1 MTARTN
7 RLSLLRALV
16 ALVGVGCLAL
26 ATGAV
31 AGAARPQGASCQPNG
46 GGAIC
51 RSTEIIPAAAAP
63 EDIGIV
69 CGSGADAF
77 DIYDQPG
84 VHTEA
89 RTEWYDENWNLTFR
103 EDHDVYR
110 GGQWSNPTTGAIVP
124 YTQHNTEID
133 RFPVPGDFTTATI
146 TFTGENIYRPP
157 TGKPVLL
164 EVGQQV
170 FNFDDDLLYAH
181 GRNELIGALYGLDP
195 HGLDGICAA
204 LGAS

>member
-1 MTARTN
+1 MRK
-7 RLSLLRALV
+7 LLFGAGLF
-16 ALVGVGCLAL
+16 GFLAL
-26 ATGAV
+26 FAV
-31 AGAARPQGASCQPNG
+31 VPISQARPPVDSCQAVG
-46 GGAIC
+46 GGTIC

-63 EDIGIV
+63 EDTGIV

-89 RTEWYDENWNLTFR
+89 RTEWRDENGNLTYR

-110 GGQWSNPTTGAIVP
+110 GGQWSNPTTGAFVT
-124 YTQHNTEID
+124 YTQHTVEIN
-133 RFPVPGDFTTATI
+133 RFSVPGDTSSATT
-146 TFTGENIYRPP
+146 TFYGENIYRPP
-157 TGKPVLL
+157 TGPPVLM

-170 FNFDDDLLYAH
+170 FNWDQSQFLYSH
-181 GRNELIGALYGLDP
+181 GPNELIGALYGLDP

>member
-1 MTARTN
+1 MQK
-7 RLSLLRALV
+7 LL
-16 ALVGVGCLAL
+16 
-26 ATGAV
+26 AV
-31 AGAARPQGASCQPNG
+31 AGFVGLLALFAVVPVGLAGHPVPFTCNPVG
-46 GGAIC
+46 GGGSIC
-51 RSTEIIPAAAAP
+51 RSTEIIPAAATP
-63 EDIGIV
+63 EDTGIV

-84 VHTEA
+84 VHTES
-89 RTEWYDENWNLTFR
+89 RTEWKDENGNLTFR
-103 EDHDVYR
+103 QDHDVYR
-110 GGQWSNPTTGAIVP
+110 SGQWSNPTTGAIVP

-133 RFPVPGDFTTATI
+133 RFPTPGDTSTATI

-157 TGKPVLL
+157 TGAPVLL

-170 FNFDDDLLYAH
+170 FTWDTGDLLYAH
-181 GRNELIGALYGLDP
+181 GPNELIGALVGLDP